1 MFSTRPSVRPSVC
14 SSQLPNCEQ
23 DILKTN
29 KPNFL
34 QIGTGDPRGKET
46 KRSPFGVRRSNINVI
61 YTRPEL
67 DLETGR
73 RHLSRSLRSSK
84 FSKDVSNHFLG
95 HPEFLYCW
103 REVNSYQSSKVSITS
118 TKCDIVYVKL
128 WLLINETD
136 FILTFTDFI
145 VFEKFIYYA
154 VTVHKT

>member
-34 QIGTGDPRGKET
+34 QIGTGDPQGKET

-95 HPEFLYCW
+95 HPEFLYC
-103 REVNSYQSSKVSITS
+103 
-118 TKCDIVYVKL
+118 
-128 WLLINETD
+128 
-136 FILTFTDFI
+136 
-145 VFEKFIYYA
+145 
-154 VTVHKT
+154 